1 MLYKNTGLAMK
12 ITQQLAFFIVLFF
25 NTSFMVNANPLPASE
40 VFTAKDINEMLSTQ
54 FPIEKSYEGVVAT
67 FSDPKVDIITLDKKV
82 EISVMINATYKQQS
96 LTAKGIFVGRLTYYD
111 FEKSILFKR
120 PILDH
125 FYLQEDHMT
134 DSLPAQ
140 RAIKQS
146 MSHDF
151 RDLQLI
157 DLKPYELKAGIS
169 SPSKIEMSIDKII
182 VRWN

>member
-1 MLYKNTGLAMK
+1 MK
-12 ITQQLAFFIVLFF
+12 ITQQLAFVSALFF
-25 NTSFMVNANPLPASE
+25 SSLFIVNANPLPAFES
-40 VFTAKDINEMLSTQ
+40 FSANDINEMLSTQ
-54 FPIEKSYEGVVAT
+54 FPIEKSFEGVVAT
-67 FSDPKVDIITLDKKV
+67 FSDPKVDIITLDKRV
-82 EISVMINATYKQQS
+82 EISVMINATYQQQS
-96 LTAKGIFVGRLTYYD
+96 LTAKGIFIGRLTYYD
-111 FEKSILFKR
+111 FDKSILFKR

-125 FYLQEDHMT
+125 FYLQEDNMT

-169 SPSKIEMSIDKII
+169 SPSKIEFSIDKII